1 MRSKW
6 IGPFASPGSSPS
18 SPASFSS
25 ARKDASSPEEPFAAR
40 EREPEPPAGF
50 RVRGPNFYVWEET
63 AHDAEEWASEA
74 RRVGLPAVA
83 EAPGRFSSGLPSVVD
98 RDAFV
103 PDVDRAEASEGGEE
117 HIDPPGRGARAAWV
131 PVPVPPE
138 ADPLDDRA
146 FSPLGRVLSSL
157 SLLRRTWL
165 ITTWA
170 AASDPRR
177 RRALAQA
184 LADPFDA
191 IGVRSV
197 LDRLR
202 EDPDLDVRRLAE
214 EAAHARGLAL
224 E

>member
-6 IGPFASPGSSPS
+6 IGPFVSPGSSPS
-18 SPASFSS
+18 SPTSFSS
-25 ARKDASSPEEPFAAR
+25 ARKDASSPEESFAAR
-40 EREPEPPAGF
+40 ESEPEPPAGF
-50 RVRGPNFYVWEET
+50 RVRGPNFYVWEESER
-63 AHDAEEWASEA
+63 DAEEWASEA
-74 RRVGLPAVA
+74 RRAGVPAVA
-83 EAPGRFSSGLPSVVD
+83 ESPERSSSFQAVLD
-98 RDAFV
+98 RARFV
-103 PDVDRAEASEGGEE
+103 PDADRDEEFEEGEE
-117 HIDPPGRGARAAWV
+117 HIDPPGRGAGAAWV

-197 LDRLR
+197 LERLR

-214 EAAHARGLAL
+214 DAAHARGLAL